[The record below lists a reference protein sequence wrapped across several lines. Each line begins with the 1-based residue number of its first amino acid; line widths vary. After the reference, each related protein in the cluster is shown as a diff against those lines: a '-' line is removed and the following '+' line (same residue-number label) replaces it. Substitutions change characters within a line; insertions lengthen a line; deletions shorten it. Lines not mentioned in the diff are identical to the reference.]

1 MKLHNPAAHAKILD
15 AFFFFFSSLILLLFL
30 FLFDEATHAK
40 ISALVHP

>member
-15 AFFFFFSSLILLLFL
+15 AFFFFSSLILLLFL